1 MAAQSTERK
10 EPIVATSHFDQFL
23 SEATIPDPGTD
34 LSLGGDTLYGLY
46 TSWCFLKGL
55 VPKEDSSFR
64 AAMRRAGIDINDTRL
79 RMTGPAAADYILAS
93 YPAMA

>member
-1 MAAQSTERK
+1 MADQSTERK
-10 EPIVATSHFDQFL
+10 EPTVATSHFDQFL
-23 SEATIPDPGTD
+23 IEATVSDPGTD
-34 LSLGGDTLYGLY
+34 LSLGADTLYGLY

-55 VPKEDSSFR
+55 VPKEDSVFR
-64 AAMRRAGIDINDTRL
+64 AAMRRAGIDLHDTRL